1 MNLYLKIILKI
12 ILASALMLIP
22 FVNIF
27 LLIYPLFTFKKW
39 RAEYSIQLNSINN
52 IILGVVG
59 ICSAI
64 TIFSVY
70 PDMISFP
77 NGMWYLPLLAPVI
90 YIYGIRIYG
99 YFGLFKSSE
108 EDMNFLY
115 NRIVTILGIITAV
128 FFGFLVILFLLK

>member
-1 MNLYLKIILKI
+1 MNSYLKIILKI
-12 ILASALMLIP
+12 ILVSALMLIP

-39 RAEYSIQLNSINN
+39 RAEHSIQLNSINN
-52 IILGVVG
+52 IILGVLG
-59 ICSAI
+59 IGSAI
-64 TIFSVY
+64 SIFSLY
-70 PDMISFP
+70 SDMID

-99 YFGLFKSSE
+99 YFGLFRSSE

-115 NRIVTILGIITAV
+115 NRIVTILGVISAV
-128 FFGFLVILFLLK
+128 FFGFFAINFLLK

>member
-1 MNLYLKIILKI
+1 MNSYLKIILKI
-12 ILASALMLIP
+12 ILVSALMLIT

-39 RAEYSIQLNSINN
+39 RAEHSIQLNSINN

-59 ICSAI
+59 IGSAI
-64 TIFSVY
+64 SIFSLY
-70 PDMISFP
+70 SDMID

-108 EDMNFLY
+108 ENMNFLY
-115 NRIVTILGIITAV
+115 NRIVTVLGIISAV
-128 FFGFLVILFLLK
+128 FFGFFAINFLLK

>member
-1 MNLYLKIILKI
+1 MNSYLKIILKI
-12 ILASALMLIP
+12 ILAFALMLIP

-39 RAEYSIQLNSINN
+39 RVEHSVQLNSINN

-59 ICSAI
+59 IGSVI
-64 TIFSVY
+64 SIFSLY
-70 PDMISFP
+70 SDMID

-108 EDMNFLY
+108 DDMNFLY
-115 NRIVTILGIITAV
+115 NRIVTILGIISAV
-128 FFGFLVILFLLK
+128 FFGFFAVNFLLK

>member
-1 MNLYLKIILKI
+1 MNSYLKIILKI
-12 ILASALMLIP
+12 ILVSALMLIP

-39 RAEYSIQLNSINN
+39 RAEHSIQLNSINN

-59 ICSAI
+59 IGSAI
-64 TIFSVY
+64 SIFSLY
-70 PDMISFP
+70 SDMID

-99 YFGLFKSSE
+99 YFGLFRSSE

-115 NRIVTILGIITAV
+115 NRIVTILGVISAV
-128 FFGFLVILFLLK
+128 FFGFFAINFLLK